1 MSICSRL
8 CHAFCSFTLVLG
20 CALPQIASA
29 APPLVTEDAGT
40 LAKGQCQLEFENRRF
55 RSVNEQDLLPACNFF
70 LDMELQLG
78 FLRASP
84 DGAATEK
91 RWLLQ
96 AKKTLVE
103 WEKEGI
109 ALGLAVGTIK
119 RQGQSERENYAT
131 LPLTGTHEQTTWSL
145 NLGGVRNNQEGRWK
159 RFTAAAV
166 EQEINDRWTLVGEMF
181 KTQDE
186 ATTLQGGFRYWIVS
200 KKIQLTG
207 SVGQQRGLGNEGR
220 WTSLGIRFETE

>member
-1 MSICSRL
+1 MIPFIR
-8 CHAFCSFTLVLG
+8 HAFAGVVLF
-20 CALPQIASA
+20 ALATAAQVSLA

-55 RSVNEQDLLPACNFF
+55 RSTNEQDLLPACNLF

-84 DGAATEK
+84 DGAASEK

-103 WEKEGI
+103 WEKQGI
-109 ALGLAVGTIK
+109 ALGIALGTIK

-166 EQEINDRWTLVGEMF
+166 EQEINDRWTLVGEVF

-186 ATTLQGGFRYWIVS
+186 ASSLQGGFRYWIVS
-200 KKIQLTG
+200 KKVQLTG
-207 SVGQQRGLGNEGR
+207 SVGQQRGQGNDGR